1 MPQKTCTYTH
11 IQEEL
16 KKNGIL
22 ILYFFKGNA
31 K

>member
-1 MPQKTCTYTH
+1 MPQKTCIDTH

-16 KKNGIL
+16 KKNEIL
-22 ILYFFKGNA
+22 IIYFFKGNA